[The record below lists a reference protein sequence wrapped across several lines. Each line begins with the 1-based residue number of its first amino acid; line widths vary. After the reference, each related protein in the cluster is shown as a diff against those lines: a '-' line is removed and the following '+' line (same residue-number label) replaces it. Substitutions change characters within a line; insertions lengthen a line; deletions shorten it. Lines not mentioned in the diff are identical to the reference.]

1 MTLKA
6 RIKLHEGKRNKP
18 YMDSVG
24 VLTIGYGRNLDDIGI
39 SDEECDHLFERDFDR
54 AQRNAGR
61 FSFFS
66 DLSKERQGVIIEM
79 IFQLGFTGTSKFRQF
94 IAAIK
99 KDDWGEASEQMMD
112 SRWHDQT
119 PERCEELA
127 EIFRL
132 G

>member
-1 MTLKA
+1 MTLKD
-6 RIKLHEGKRNKP
+6 RIKRHEGLRTEP
-18 YMDSVG
+18 YMDSLG

-39 SDEECDHLFERDFDR
+39 SKEEASYLFESDFDN
-54 AQRNAGR
+54 AQVGASR
-61 FSFFS
+61 FSFFE
-66 DLSKERQGVIIEM
+66 DLSAARQGVIIEM
-79 IFQLGFTGTSKFRQF
+79 IFQLGFAGVSKFRRF

-99 KDDWGEASEQMMD
+99 KEDWEEASYQMMD

-119 PERCEELA
+119 KSRCEELA